1 MRLIVTRPRREAQQ
15 WVFDLSAQ
23 GLDAVALP
31 LINIGPVDNAAALG
45 SAWQQVGDY
54 VAVMFVS
61 ANAVDYF
68 FESNKPP
75 DQHGC
80 AWPATKTRAWATGPG
95 TTRALLRAGVA
106 PVGLD
111 APSLDAAQFDS
122 EALWARVSAQIT
134 PGARVLIV
142 RGQDTAAAGSP
153 GSGAGSGSG
162 LGRDWLAERIQQA
175 GGLVD
180 QVVAYQRRAPEFS
193 PFEQALAQQAASDG
207 SVWLFSSSEALA
219 NLVAHMAGQSFAGA
233 CALATHSRIAQAA
246 KVAGFGQVLETRPTV
261 KDVAAAL
268 QRLVSLPQHFK
279 IKP

>member
-1 MRLIVTRPRREAQQ
+1 MRLIVTRPLREAQQ
-15 WVFDLSAQ
+15 WVLDLSAQ
-23 GLDAVALP
+23 GFEAVALP
-31 LINIGPVDNAAALG
+31 LISIVPVDNAVALHQ
-45 SAWQQVGDY
+45 AWLHAGDY

-68 FESNKPP
+68 FESNEPQ
-75 DQHGC
+75 DQRGRTW
-80 AWPATKTRAWATGPG
+80 AAIKKRAWATGPG

-106 PVGLD
+106 PEWLD
-111 APSLDAAQFDS
+111 APSPEAAQFDS

-142 RGQDTAAAGSP
+142 RGQDSA
-153 GSGAGSGSG
+153 GAGSAGPGSG
-162 LGRDWLAERIQQA
+162 LGRNWLAERIKQA
-175 GGLVD
+175 GGRVD

-219 NLVAHMAGQSFAGA
+219 NLMVHMPGLSLAGA
-233 CALATHSRIAQAA
+233 CALATHPRIAKAA
-246 KVAGFGQVLETRPTV
+246 KKAGFGQVLETRPTLA
-261 KDVAAAL
+261 DVAAAL
-268 QRLVSLPQHFK
+268 QRLMNSPQHFK

>member
-15 WVFDLSAQ
+15 WVQDLSAQ

-31 LINIGPVDNAAALG
+31 LINIGPVDNAAALC
-45 SAWQQVGDY
+45 SAWQQLGDY

-61 ANAVDYF
+61 ANAADYF
-68 FESNKPP
+68 FESNKPLG
-75 DQHGC
+75 QNGC

-111 APSLDAAQFDS
+111 APSPDAAQFDS
-122 EALWARVSAQIT
+122 EALWARVSAQVT

-142 RGQDTAAAGSP
+142 RGQDSAGTGSA
-153 GSGAGSGSG
+153 GSGAGAG

-175 GGLVD
+175 GGRVD
-180 QVVAYQRRAPEFS
+180 QVVAYQRCAPEFG
-193 PFEQALAQQAASDG
+193 PTEQALAQQAAADG

-219 NLVAHMAGQSFAGA
+219 NLVAHMAGQSLAGA
-233 CALATHSRIAQAA
+233 CALATHPRIAQVARD
-246 KVAGFGQVLETRPTV
+246 AGFGQVLETRPTV

-268 QRLVSLPQHFK
+268 QRLLSPPQHFK